1 MIPELGERPEEVR
14 RQQLALGDGLL
25 GLPGVKSGFRPEET
39 DGGSGID
46 HVFIP
51 LVKGHQDMNQG
62 GGFHHLALVN
72 LESEGGAVLRTGG
85 VDRAFRRLQCG
96 DHAKRIPSAI
106 GPVAFAVNFGYKGRR
121 HSRKGVGNANIGG
134 AGVEKERVD
143 RVQRVEQIHHSFRA
157 QAKVLLNIG
166 QLWRTCGRG
175 KVLIDKGADR
185 PQEWVFWLY
194 SHSSTI
200 I

>member
-1 MIPELGERPEEVR
+1 MVPELGECPEEVR

-72 LESEGGAVLRTGG
+72 LESEGGAVLCTSR
-85 VDRAFRRLQCG
+85 VDRAVLRLQCG

-106 GPVAFAVNFGYKGRR
+106 GPVAFAVDRRHKGRR
-121 HSRKGVGNANIGG
+121 HGGKGVGNADVGG
-134 AGVEKERVD
+134 AGVEKERV
-143 RVQRVEQIHHSFRA
+143 E
-157 QAKVLLNIG
+157 
-166 QLWRTCGRG
+166 
-175 KVLIDKGADR
+175 
-185 PQEWVFWLY
+185 
-194 SHSSTI
+194 
-200 I
+200 

>member
-1 MIPELGERPEEVR
+1 MIPQLGERPEEVR

-85 VDRAFRRLQCG
+85 VDRAFLRLQRG
-96 DHAKRIPSAI
+96 DHTKGIPGAV
-106 GPVAFAVNFGYKGRR
+106 GPVAFAVNFGHKGRR
-121 HSRKGVGNANIGG
+121 HSRKGVGNANISG
-134 AGVEKERVD
+134 AGVEEEGVD
-143 RVQRVEQIHHSFRA
+143 LVQGKEQINRLLLS
-157 QAKVLLNIG
+157 QTKVLL
-166 QLWRTCGRG
+166 
-175 KVLIDKGADR
+175 
-185 PQEWVFWLY
+185 
-194 SHSSTI
+194 
-200 I
+200 